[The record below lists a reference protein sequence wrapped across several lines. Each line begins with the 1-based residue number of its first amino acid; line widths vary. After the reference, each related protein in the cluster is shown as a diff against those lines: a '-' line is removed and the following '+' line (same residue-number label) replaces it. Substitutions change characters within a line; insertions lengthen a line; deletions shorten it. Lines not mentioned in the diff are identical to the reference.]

1 MANQLV
7 RVSKP
12 DLNEHKINV
21 INDKIRELSGRIDGA
36 YASVRQLGYEVLTS
50 TSGNMTS
57 DDNTVLEEDNDRN
70 LRLGEIIELI
80 LIKFQQIDSRYN
92 LTLSRLAQ
100 LEADVAAVASVPI
113 RTVLFGT
120 FDLHTVFSNEFEGVD
135 THHSLDLE
143 WKQYIFGI
151 LQNDW
156 DRQYN
161 NPTRDTLEILQ
172 NFFEKNYIH
181 TRMAAGR
188 MYGTMTVLRQKWT
201 GAIPVATQLAGKG
214 GLPPTNVDFYDESHT
229 YQGVQVNMKPDT
241 QVDDGK
247 YNDGELSARGQA
259 ATVLGDILTL
269 GLAVAAIGA
278 SFYFAG
284 PIGAGGANAITRDI
298 VTSALTGLGNAIL
311 EYANT
316 WAKDYLIR
324 DGILAQHR
332 KIKSSP
338 KLEFRRNDEKQYY
351 DKSGV
356 MLSKV
361 RTTSY
366 SERRDGFHLGR
377 PSAKANESPLVGGST
392 RTGYNE
398 ISHSRKVHTMSQ
410 EYEFGFVGSTFVRHH
425 SLANIF
431 TVKIKHQDWVN
442 DPRYT
447 ISFDNDINRAP
458 TDSTAW
464 KSGSYGSFDRA
475 EGDAFALNG
484 LLIAAYDY
492 TLNKWQYYD
501 SSGNWTTIA

>member
-1 MANQLV
+1 MANQLT
-7 RVSKP
+7 RISKP
-12 DLNEHKINV
+12 DLNEHRINV
-21 INDKIRELSGRIDGA
+21 INSKLQELSMRIDGA
-36 YASVRQLGYEVLTS
+36 YRSVQQLGYEILTS
-50 TSGNMTS
+50 TSGNMAS
-57 DDNTVLEEDNDRN
+57 DDNTTLEDDGDRN
-70 LRLGEIIELI
+70 LRLGDIIALI
-80 LIKFQQIDSRYN
+80 LIKFQTIDSRYN

-113 RTVLFGT
+113 RSVLFGT
-120 FDLHTVFSNEFEGVD
+120 FDLHPVFSNEFYGLD

-143 WKQYIFGI
+143 WKQYLFGA
-151 LQNDW
+151 LAKDW
-156 DRQYN
+156 DRQYDN
-161 NPTRDTLEILQ
+161 KYTATLEVLSY
-172 NFFEKNYIH
+172 FFEKNYIH

-188 MYGTMTVLRQKWT
+188 MHGTMTVLRQKWT

-214 GLPPTNVDFYDESHT
+214 GLPPTNVDFYEESHT
-229 YQGVQVNMKPDT
+229 YSGAQVDMKPDT
-241 QVDDGK
+241 QTDDGK
-247 YNDGELSARGQA
+247 YNDGELSNAGKA

-269 GLAVAAIGA
+269 GLAVVAIGA
-278 SFYFAG
+278 SFYFGG

-298 VTSALTGLGNAIL
+298 VTTALSGLGDAIL

-316 WAKDYLIR
+316 WALDYLMR

-338 KLEFRRNDEKQYY
+338 KMEFRRNDEKQYY
-351 DKSGV
+351 DKAGV

-361 RTTSY
+361 RVTSY

-377 PSAKANESPLVGGST
+377 PSAKANENPLVGGSV
-392 RTGYNE
+392 RTGYEE

-410 EYEFGFVGSTFVRHH
+410 EYEFGFVSSIHVRHH

-431 TVKIKHQDWVN
+431 KVKIKHQDWIN

-447 ISFDNDINRAP
+447 ITFNNDVNRAP
-458 TDSTAW
+458 SDSLAW
-464 KSGSYGSFDRA
+464 KSGTYGSFDRA
-475 EGDAFALNG
+475 EGDAYAFNG
-484 LLIAAYDY
+484 LLIAAFDY